1 MTHRRLD
8 FGSFSLD
15 AERGEL
21 MRQGTAPVNI
31 GRRAAA
37 LLQRLLQADGRVVAK
52 AELIDFAWPGAI
64 VEDSNL
70 SVQIAALRKALDQG
84 DGAGR
89 WIVTV
94 PRIGYRFAGPAVAET
109 VVAARAATSNP
120 DSDRRPSIAVLPL
133 ANLSGDTGQQYF
145 ADAVTEEIINALTRF
160 RWFHVLGRNVSFR
173 LGGAATV
180 DTVRELGIDYLLEGS
195 VQRSTSEV
203 RIAARLLEA
212 ASGRL
217 LWGDRFELEA
227 GESFAVQ
234 DRIATA
240 VAAAAEPELLK
251 SESAVAA
258 RRRRLGSE
266 SALDVVYQGMWLFH
280 RVGRDTHLRAR
291 TLFRQALELDPEL
304 PEAHAWLGRVSAGIV
319 AYGWSTDIAAD
330 LAEGV
335 TAAEVAVRLDE
346 RNPYAHY
353 ALAITTAYTAEFE
366 RSARAS
372 RAALAVNPSFAL
384 GHLVLGMAELF
395 AGRPQTAAEALAR
408 GLALNP
414 HDPQNFVWLDV
425 LALAWLFLDDPAEAQ
440 ACAERSLVL
449 RPGWCASLQLLACAR
464 ATLNDIEGARAA
476 LAAITD
482 RDRPLSALIRP
493 LLESHPPWRRR
504 LTTLLQRA
512 QPPLAVAR

>member
-8 FGSFSLD
+8 FGCFSLD

-37 LLQRLLQADGRVVAK
+37 LLQRLLQAEGRLVAK
-52 AELIDFAWPGAI
+52 AELIDFAWPGAVI
-64 VEDSNL
+64 EDSNL

-94 PRIGYRFAGPAVAET
+94 PRIGYRFAGPPVAET
-109 VVAARAATSNP
+109 VVAARAATPNP

-145 ADAVTEEIINALTRF
+145 ADAVTEEIITALTRF

-180 DTVRELGIDYLLEGS
+180 EAIRELGIDYLLEGS
-195 VQRSTSEV
+195 VQRSSSEV

-304 PEAHAWLGRVSAGIV
+304 PEANVWLGRVNAGIV
-319 AYGWSTDIAAD
+319 AYGWSSDVAAD

-335 TAAEVAVRLDE
+335 AAAEHAVRLDE

-353 ALAITTAYTAEFE
+353 ALAITTAYTREFE

-384 GHLVLGMAELF
+384 GHLVLGMAELY
-395 AGRPQTAAEALAR
+395 AGRPETAVEAFGR
-408 GLALNP
+408 GLELNP
-414 HDPQNFVWLDV
+414 HDPQNFVWLDL
-425 LALAWLFLDDPAEAQ
+425 LALAWLFLGDPAEAQ

-449 RPGWCASLQLLACAR
+449 RPGWCVSNELLACAR
-464 ATLNDIEGARAA
+464 ATLNDIAGARAA
-476 LAAITD
+476 LAATTD
-482 RDRPLSALIRP
+482 HDRPLSALIRP
-493 LLESHPPWRRR
+493 LLESHPAWRRR
-504 LTTLLQRA
+504 MATLLQRA
-512 QPPLAVAR
+512 QLPLAVAR